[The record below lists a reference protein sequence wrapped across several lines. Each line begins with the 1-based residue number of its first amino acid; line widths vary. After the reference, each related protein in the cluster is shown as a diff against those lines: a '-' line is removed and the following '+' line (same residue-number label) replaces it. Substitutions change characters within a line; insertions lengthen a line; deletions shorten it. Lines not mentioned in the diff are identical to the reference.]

1 VGNQE
6 GGREKEETKID
17 REQDRADRSR
27 HDNKITSVER
37 EREREGRDEYR
48 RETEDRAHIYARK
61 Y

>member
-37 EREREGRDEYR
+37 EREREGGER
-48 RETEDRAHIYARK
+48 
-61 Y
+61 